1 MAKNS
6 TRKRRDT
13 KSKAKIMTIPQLRKA
28 FEEINNETTKILAKH
43 PINDESISSFQKSW
57 KKIFG
62 KIIDTSTAESY
73 LRLQGKAKKRGK
85 TYKKQKGGAAPLDY
99 MLGPGIDGSQ
109 GTIQGVHGSF
119 LPYVSSGLSFY
130 DDINKIAMDSDCGKV
145 DITPQVA
152 FDMGSNKVGGDG
164 RAIAS
169 SVPTSISQDIQSM
182 ILGKQLPES
191 PDPLKTTYKGF

>member
-1 MAKNS
+1 MVKNS
-6 TRKRRDT
+6 TRKRRET
-13 KSKAKIMTIPQLRKA
+13 KAKTMTIPQLRKA
-28 FEEINNETTKILAKH
+28 FEEINVETSKILSKH

-62 KIIDTSTAESY
+62 KVIDVSTAESY

-99 MLGPGIDGSQ
+99 MVGPGIDGSQ

-130 DDINKIAMDSDCGKV
+130 NNINNIAMDSDCGKV
-145 DITPQVA
+145 DITPHIA
-152 FDMGSNKVGGDG
+152 FDMGSNKAGGGDG
-164 RAIAS
+164 RPIAS
-169 SVPTSISQDIQSM
+169 TVPTSLSQDIQSM
-182 ILGKQLPES
+182 ILGKQLPAS
-191 PDPLKTTYKGF
+191 PDPLQTTYKGF